1 MSELLR
7 WRKSEGYGACDD
19 VAYQRERNA
28 AERTEAGTESG
39 RTAKSNGTDGGSAEG
54 SNLRGPTET
63 QRSGF
68 GGERRSKVA
77 NAVFAARRKS
87 R

>member
-19 VAYQRERNA
+19 VAYKRERNA

-39 RTAKSNGTDGGSAEG
+39 RTAKSNGTDGAAISGAPPKPSAAVSVG
-54 SNLRGPTET
+54 RG
-63 QRSGF
+63 G
-68 GGERRSKVA
+68 
-77 NAVFAARRKS
+77 AR
-87 R
+87 

>member
-28 AERTEAGTESG
+28 AETQGQERVSG
-39 RTAKSNGTDGGSAEG
+39 RNGTYVI
-54 SNLRGPTET
+54 T
-63 QRSGF
+63 
-68 GGERRSKVA
+68 
-77 NAVFAARRKS
+77 
-87 R
+87 